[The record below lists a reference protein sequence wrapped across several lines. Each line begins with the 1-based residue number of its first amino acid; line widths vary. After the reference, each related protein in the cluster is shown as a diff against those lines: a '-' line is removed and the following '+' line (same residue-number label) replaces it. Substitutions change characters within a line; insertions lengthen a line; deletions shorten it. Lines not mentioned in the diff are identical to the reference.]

1 LGELAALAAALC
13 WAGGFVA
20 LRGIAGSFP
29 SLQLNAIRL
38 WAPAVMMPA
47 GMFAFGLHGEFLKL
61 EWHNFAA
68 MAGSVVLGIGLG
80 DTLLFGIMRLIGVTR
95 SYTIGATAPMFGLV
109 YAAVLLGEDFAPLA
123 VFGTGIIIA
132 GGILVTVH
140 RASGDGDSI
149 TSGRAYWRA
158 VVIAVGI
165 AMMWGLDFTLLKIG
179 IGDLP
184 PVVANSFRMPAAAL
198 AIGLVAWKSAGRII
212 PRAMTHRDRAV
223 AVLSGAVGLGAGSMF
238 FLTAIQTLGAGRAGA
253 IGAVS
258 PVFAMMLA
266 AVFLRER
273 PGWLTV
279 VGTFLAVAG
288 VTVLSLI

>member
-1 LGELAALAAALC
+1 MGELAALAAALC

-20 LRGIAGSFP
+20 LRGIAGSYR

-38 WAPAVMMPA
+38 WAPAVMMPV
-47 GMFAFGLHGEFLKL
+47 GMFAFSLQGEFLKL

-109 YAAVLLGEDFAPLA
+109 YAAVLLGEDFTPLA
-123 VFGTGIIIA
+123 VFGTGTIIG

-140 RASGDGDSI
+140 NAAGGDDSI
-149 TSGRAYWRA
+149 ASGRAYWRA

-198 AIGLVAWKSAGRII
+198 AIGLLAWKSAGRIVPI
-212 PRAMTHRDRAV
+212 TMSYRSRAV
-223 AVLSGAVGLGAGSMF
+223 AVLSGAIGLGAGSIF

-266 AVFLRER
+266 AAFLGER

-279 VGTFLAVAG
+279 VGTLLAVAG
-288 VTVLSLI
+288 VAVLSLT

>member
-1 LGELAALAAALC
+1 MGELAALAAALC
-13 WAGGFVA
+13 WAAGFVA

-38 WAPAVMMPA
+38 WAPAVMMPV
-47 GMFAFGLHGEFLKL
+47 GMFAFGLQGEFLQL
-61 EWHNFAA
+61 ELHNFAA

-80 DTLLFGIMRLIGVTR
+80 DTLLFTVMRLIGVTR

-109 YAAVLLGEDFAPLA
+109 YAVVLLGEDITPLA
-123 VFGTGIIIA
+123 VIGTGIIIA

-140 RASGDGDSI
+140 RASGGGDSI
-149 TSGRAYWRA
+149 ASGRAYWRA

-165 AMMWGLDFTLLKIG
+165 AMMWALDFTLLKIG

-184 PVVANSFRMPAAAL
+184 PVVANSFRMPAAAI
-198 AIGLVAWKSAGRII
+198 AIGLLAWESAGRVV
-212 PRAMTHRDRAV
+212 PVAMTHRDRAV

-238 FLTAIQTLGAGRAGA
+238 FLTSIQTLGAGRAGA

-273 PGWLTV
+273 PGGLTV
-279 VGTFLAVAG
+279 VGTFLAVVG
-288 VTVLSLI
+288 VVVLSLT

>member
-1 LGELAALAAALC
+1 VGELAALAAALC
-13 WAGGFVA
+13 WASGFVS

-38 WAPAVMMPA
+38 WAPAVMMPV
-47 GMFAFGLHGEFLKL
+47 GMFAFGLQGEFLKL

-68 MAGSVVLGIGLG
+68 MAGSMVLGIGLG

-109 YAAVLLGEDFAPLA
+109 YAVVLLGEDITLLA
-123 VFGTGIIIA
+123 VIGTGIIIA
-132 GGILVTVH
+132 GGILVIVQ
-140 RASGDGDSI
+140 RASGGGKSI
-149 TSGRAYWRA
+149 ASGRAYWRA

-165 AMMWGLDFTLLKIG
+165 AMMWGLDFTMLKIG

-184 PVVANSFRMPAAAL
+184 PVVANSFRMPAAAI
-198 AIGLVAWKSAGRII
+198 AIGLLAWKSAGRLV
-212 PRAMTHRDRAV
+212 PMTMTYRDRTIAL
-223 AVLSGAVGLGAGSMF
+223 LSGAVGLGAGSMF

-266 AVFLRER
+266 AAFLKER
-273 PGWLTV
+273 PGWRTV
-279 VGTFLAVAG
+279 GGTFLAVAG
-288 VTVLSLI
+288 VAVLSLT